1 MSVRVRIN
9 SAGAREILS
18 SDAVAMRLGEMASAI
33 CDSANSKASPDEM
46 FNRPY
51 EYDVK
56 AGGPRARASVV
67 TASPHGIRNNNK
79 YNTLLNSLD
88 AGR

>member
-1 MSVRVRIN
+1 MSIRVRIN

-18 SDAVAMRLGEMASAI
+18 SEAVGLRLGEMASSI
-33 CDSANSKASPDEM
+33 CKSANSKASEDDM
-46 FNRPY
+46 FNQPY

-56 AGGPRARASVV
+56 TGGLRARASVV
-67 TASPHGIRNNNK
+67 TATPHGIRNNNK